1 MEITLQ
7 ERRSLEHLKLCM
19 NKFSFNTK
27 EYNLARRAFAFLLN
41 QKRVKVKTDKE
52 NCEHTN

>member
-1 MEITLQ
+1 MEITFQ
-7 ERRSLEHLKLCM
+7 ERRSLDHLLSVM
-19 NKFSFNTK
+19 AKFSVGSK

-52 NCEHTN
+52 NCGTI